1 MVLQV
6 TNEKARKILISQII
20 REQALERKNKFP
32 QASSEFEISIIIRMR
47 DPLFQKQCFLV
58 LLRGSKAILFASR
71 QFSQPGNKTRDNVSA
86 ILFPNLAMP

>member
-6 TNEKARKILISQII
+6 TNEKARKILISQIM

-32 QASSEFEISIIIRMR
+32 QASSEISIISRMR

-58 LLRGSKAILFASR
+58 LLPGSKAILFASR